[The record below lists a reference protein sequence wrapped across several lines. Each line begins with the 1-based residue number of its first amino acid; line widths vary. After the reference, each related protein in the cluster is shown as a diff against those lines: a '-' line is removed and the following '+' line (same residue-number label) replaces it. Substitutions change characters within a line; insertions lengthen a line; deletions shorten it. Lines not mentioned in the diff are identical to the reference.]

1 MSMVYL
7 AQGQGAANSAPPPSR
22 LHRLFARYVALV
34 DRRTRW
40 FLIGLFIIT
49 AGAIFELRTL
59 QLHTDISELL
69 PDNHPSVT
77 ALRTISPRQKS
88 ATNLVMLVHSP
99 EVALNRRFVD
109 ALRPKLEKLIPSI
122 FTEIQWKPETEIPEY
137 AQKQKYLYAEVAD
150 LQKAESLLDRVIAR
164 RTSPLVVDL
173 EGDPEAE
180 LRDLRKELNAKLPPR
195 AQQLATDAAAPGGPP
210 PPARYFEGEHEKRQY
225 LGIMLWRRSDGIAS
239 AGDLETMRIVQKVV
253 AELNP
258 ASFSPELKVE
268 YCGVI
273 AQGIDEQNGIRDDLV
288 SATALCATLVFLS
301 IFFYFRRISMMF
313 ILGAPAV
320 LGLLASLV
328 LAKYTIHFLNLNT
341 SFLISII
348 LGNGINSPI
357 ILCARYGEER
367 RRGAPVTTALTTAMV
382 ETFAG
387 TLTAVCA
394 ASIAYGCLVLTSFR
408 GFNQFGLI
416 GGAGML
422 FVWGLT
428 FLVVPPVVIIG
439 ERLFPGRFTPGRPL
453 WHAPFAWLGRFVARY
468 TYVPAIASLVLL
480 AVAAAPLARYA
491 KDPIEWNFDNL
502 RSDDTQSARLWPIM
516 EQLGMGDVGAGYV
529 GNDGVMLADKPE
541 QADIIAEALRKKD
554 RATYGDRHCLRE
566 VRTLNSLLPKQQDE
580 KLEILGRI
588 RAKLDKRRNL
598 ISDDEWKEL
607 GAWRP
612 ADTLR
617 RLTVD
622 DLPRQ
627 VREAFTEID
636 GQRGRLIGIDADNQN
651 FYGWNGHDL
660 IRISKVLN
668 VEVLG
673 KTWTAASVATIFAGM
688 LEAILRD
695 GPRVTLAALIGVMVM
710 VTAIFGVR
718 GAIPVLTALA
728 VGIMW
733 LGGLA
738 GRYDIKLNFMN
749 FVALPITLGI
759 GAEYAA
765 NIWARLRRDG
775 IESLARTI
783 ADTGSAVA
791 LCSLTTIIGYSSLLL
806 SRNRALRSF
815 GKLAVLGEITCL
827 AAALF
832 VLPALARLAA
842 RIGLLPKARDEKLD
856 K

>member
-1 MSMVYL
+1 MLYPS
-7 AQGQGAANSAPPPSR
+7 QGPPNSALPSSPSR
-22 LHRLFARYVALV
+22 LHRLFSRYVSLV

-40 FLIGLFIIT
+40 FLIGLLVIT
-49 AGAIFELRTL
+49 LGAVFELRTL
-59 QLHTDISELL
+59 ELHTDISELL

-88 ATNLVMLVHSP
+88 ATNLVMLVHSKDI
-99 EVALNRRFVD
+99 ELNRRFVD
-109 ALRPKLEKLIPSI
+109 ALRPRLEKLIPSI
-122 FTEIQWKPETEIPEY
+122 FTEIQWKPNTEIPEY
-137 AQKQKYLYAEVAD
+137 AQKQKYLYAEMAD
-150 LQKAESLLDRVIAR
+150 LNKAESLLDRIIAR
-164 RTSPLVVDL
+164 RTGPLYVDL
-173 EGDPEAE
+173 EGDPEVE
-180 LRDLRKELNAKLPPR
+180 LRELRNQLNAKLPPR
-195 AQQLATDAAAPGGPP
+195 AQQLAATPDKPAP
-210 PPARYFEGEHEKRQY
+210 PPARYFEGENEKRQY

-258 ASFSPELKVE
+258 ATFSPDLKVE

-273 AQGIDEQNGIRDDLV
+273 AQAVDEQNGIRDDLV
-288 SATALCATLVFLS
+288 TATGLCASLVFLS
-301 IFFYFRRISMMF
+301 IFFYFRRVSMMF

-367 RRGAPVTTALTTAMV
+367 RRGAKVTDALVTAMV

-422 FVWGLT
+422 FVWILT
-428 FLVVPPVVIIG
+428 FIVVPPVVIVG
-439 ERLFPGRFTPGRPL
+439 ERLFPGRFSPGRPL
-453 WHAPFAWLGRFVARY
+453 WHLPFAWLGKFVARH
-468 TYVPAIASLVLL
+468 TFVPAIATIVLL
-480 AVAAAPLARYA
+480 AIAAGPLARYV

-554 RATYGDRHCLRE
+554 RAMYGDRHCLRE

-588 RAKLDKRRNL
+588 REKLDKRRSI
-598 ISDDEWKEL
+598 ISDEEWKDL
-607 GAWRP
+607 ADWRP

-695 GPRVTLAALIGVMVM
+695 GPRVTMAALIGVMVM
-710 VTAIFGVR
+710 VTAIFGIR
-718 GAIPVLTALA
+718 GAIPVLAALA
-728 VGIMW
+728 IGIMW

-775 IESLARTI
+775 VESLARTI

-832 VLPALARLAA
+832 ALPALAKLAA
-842 RIGLLPKARDEKLD
+842 RIGLLPKSRDEKLD